1 MLASQVFQNLLSKRT
16 QSALD
21 HVDITKED
29 YDKVIQLISKD
40 PNFSYEIEEHDRKL
54 QESFNMPKKVDLPK
68 QEVKR
73 IYIEYLKQDE
83 EIKTRVANV
92 NHAQT

>member
-1 MLASQVFQNLLSKRT
+1 M
-16 QSALD
+16 
-21 HVDITKED
+21 
-29 YDKVIQLISKD
+29 IQLISKD
-40 PNFSYEIEEHDRKL
+40 PNFSYEIEENDRKL
-54 QESFNMPKKVDLPK
+54 QESFNMPKHVDLPK

-92 NHAQT
+92 NHAQTQFLLRFESNKL

>member
-1 MLASQVFQNLLSKRT
+1 
-16 QSALD
+16 
-21 HVDITKED
+21 
-29 YDKVIQLISKD
+29 
-40 PNFSYEIEEHDRKL
+40 
-54 QESFNMPKKVDLPK
+54 MPKHVDLPK

>member
-1 MLASQVFQNLLSKRT
+1 
-16 QSALD
+16 
-21 HVDITKED
+21 
-29 YDKVIQLISKD
+29 
-40 PNFSYEIEEHDRKL
+40 
-54 QESFNMPKKVDLPK
+54 MPKHVDLPK

-92 NHAQT
+92 NHAQTQFLLRFESNKLQDNLIIKYGLKLQDLQHAVVSHDLEEDADVQAIKALAQQSRE

>member
-1 MLASQVFQNLLSKRT
+1 
-16 QSALD
+16 
-21 HVDITKED
+21 
-29 YDKVIQLISKD
+29 
-40 PNFSYEIEEHDRKL
+40 
-54 QESFNMPKKVDLPK
+54 MPKQVDLPK